1 MITRA
6 WAGTVLYLVAVGPV
20 GADDLKNQDEF
31 RAADESNKILVG
43 TWSTNT
49 LLYSGWGTRVVVAG
63 GGKRVICELVLDED
77 GRMTE
82 RGMNPLGAG
91 KTFQV
96 RRTNLEEGEVDID
109 YGEGKLAKGIFHL
122 KGEDHLTLCLAEP
135 GADRPTEY
143 EVRHEGPIWLLIE
156 LGRRKP

>member
-1 MITRA
+1 M
-6 WAGTVLYLVAVGPV
+6 AVDPV
-20 GADDLKNQDEF
+20 GADYPKNQDEF
-31 RAADESNKILVG
+31 RVANESNKILVG

-49 LLYSGWGTRVVVAG
+49 LLYSGWSTRVVLAG
-63 GGKRVICELVLDED
+63 GGKRVICELALDED

-82 RGMNPLGAG
+82 RGMNPLGTG

-109 YGEGKLAKGIFHL
+109 YGEGKLAKGIFRL

-135 GADRPTEY
+135 GADRPTGY
-143 EVRHEGPIWLLIE
+143 QVRHEGPIWLIIE
-156 LGRRKP
+156 LKRQKP